1 MYKINLRNVIL
12 NDISESLLFTEN
24 NVYSICID
32 YDVNIAVVT
41 NELNKLIKENR
52 VQKMYYCPSEERKA
66 IEPIGLNSYPI
77 YVLKVPKLNI
87 AELMK

>member
-1 MYKINLRNVIL
+1 MSKLREILL

-32 YDVNIAVVT
+32 YDVNIAVIT
-41 NELNKLIKENR
+41 NELNKLIDENK
-52 VQKMYYCPSEERKA
+52 VLKMFYCPFEERKA
-66 IEPIGLNSYPI
+66 TEPIGSDSYPI
-77 YVLKVPKLNI
+77 YVLKAPKLNI